1 MRYSTMLER
10 RLRVES
16 DKPLWGRFH
25 EMVLASLRTLPD
37 NATFVDLGGGRRCV
51 YAGGVPRDR
60 GVRLVSVDISADELA
75 LNSAADETVVAD
87 VSKGLPF
94 GDGEVD
100 LLVSRAL
107 LEHVDGVPAAI
118 NHVARVMKPGGRTIH
133 FMPARNALFAFAA
146 RLLPFGPLLA
156 LLHFAM
162 PSTAGQV
169 EFEVFYDQTEPQA
182 IRRLFESAG
191 FRSVTV
197 EWTAAQADYF
207 KPVTP
212 LYLLVALYQR
222 LVRAVG
228 LSRLAGYLI
237 VSAER

>member
-1 MRYSTMLER
+1 MLER

-16 DKPLWGRFH
+16 DKPMWGRFH

-51 YAGGVPRDR
+51 YEAGVPRDR

-75 LNSAADETVVAD
+75 LNSAADETIVAD

-94 GDGEVD
+94 GDGAID

-118 NHVARVMKPGGRTIH
+118 DHVARVMKPGGRTIH

-146 RLLPFGPLLA
+146 RRLPFGPLLA
-156 LLHFAM
+156 LVHFAK
-162 PSTAGQV
+162 PDTSGQV
-169 EFEVFYDQTEPQA
+169 EFEVFYDQTEPRA

-197 EWTAAQADYF
+197 QWTAAQADYF

-222 LVRAVG
+222 LVRALG